1 MDPEIKDEGGLDIE
15 AGVAEIAAG
24 MGFESDEPI
33 DDPET
38 DPVDLPADTAPPDPV
53 DPPVVAAR
61 PAPKSWSKEKHEV
74 WSKLPPEAQ
83 EQVELREKQMLD
95 GLEAY
100 KADSGMGKQMRE
112 IVTPYRAL
120 LASQGVDE
128 GKAVSVLLNAHYKL
142 STLPPAERNNYFAA
156 LAQTYGVDLAQ
167 AQVPQQQVDPAVRD
181 ALARINKLEGALTQR
196 ESQALQQH
204 REKVSA
210 DVNTFANDPAHA
222 YFDEVA
228 DDIIVFINAG
238 YELPEAYARA
248 VRANPVTHAKESAR
262 LQTEADKKLRDKRTQ
277 EAKQA
282 EKARSA
288 NVRSRDTRRAPTEPL
303 GKMDDTM
310 RETLAEINARA
321 H

>member
-1 MDPEIKDEGGLDIE
+1 MDPEVKDEGFDID

-24 MGFESDEPI
+24 MGFEE
-33 DDPET
+33 EE
-38 DPVDLPADTAPPDPV
+38 PV
-53 DPPVVAAR
+53 DPPLDTPAEPVDAPVDPEPVVEVVAR
-61 PAPKSWSKEKHEV
+61 PAPKSWGKDKHEL
-74 WSKLPPEAQ
+74 WTKLPPEAQ

-95 GLEAY
+95 GLDAY
-100 KADSGMGKQMRE
+100 KADSGLGKQMRE

-142 STLPPAERNNYFAA
+142 STLPPADRNNYFAS
-156 LAQTYGVDLAQ
+156 LAQTYGVDLGQ
-167 AQVPQQQVDPAVRD
+167 AQVPQQQVDPAMRE
-181 ALARINKLEGALTQR
+181 ALARINKLEGALTER
-196 ESQALQQH
+196 ETKALAQH

-210 DVNTFANDPAHA
+210 DVNAFANDPAHP

-228 DDIIVFINAG
+228 DDTIVFINAG
-238 YELPEAYARA
+238 YSLDEAYARA

-262 LQTEADKKLRDKRTQ
+262 LQTENDKKLREKRTQ

-303 GKMDDTM
+303 GKMEDTM
-310 RETLAEINARA
+310 KDTLAEINARA